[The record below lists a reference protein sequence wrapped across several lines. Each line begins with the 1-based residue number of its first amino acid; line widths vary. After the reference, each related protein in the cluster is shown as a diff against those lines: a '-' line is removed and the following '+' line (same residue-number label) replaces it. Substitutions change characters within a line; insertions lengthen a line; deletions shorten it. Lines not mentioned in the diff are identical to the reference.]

1 MQQLPPVDP
10 LLLASMVGG
19 AVLVA
24 LLLLFWRWYRRR
36 LARQALRAA
45 VIAGAYEH
53 MQDVLLPDG
62 QGALLHIDFL
72 LLTSRGAVVVDLRD
86 IHGNI
91 FGGDQMT
98 DWTVMEKRA
107 RYTFANPQAA
117 LYDRI
122 AAVRAL
128 APELPAEG
136 RIVFGLHGRFPKGL
150 PSYTLMLDSLTAEY
164 PAVDRAA
171 VGSLLQSWLPEWEK
185 LRAASM
191 PSSLVEPKA
200 AI

>member
-1 MQQLPPVDP
+1 MQQLPPIDP
-10 LLLASMVGG
+10 LLLVWTAGG

-24 LLLLFWRWYRRR
+24 LLLLLWRWYRRR
-36 LARQALRAA
+36 RARQALRAA
-45 VIAGAYEH
+45 VIAGAYEYL
-53 MQDVLLPDG
+53 QDVLLPDG

-86 IHGNI
+86 IAGNI

-107 RYTFANPQAA
+107 RYTFLNPQAA

-128 APELPAEG
+128 ASELPVEG
-136 RIVFGLHGRFPKGL
+136 RIVFGVRGRFPKGL
-150 PSYTLMLDSLTAEY
+150 PSYTLMLDSLAAEY
-164 PAVDRAA
+164 PAVDRSA
-171 VGSLLQSWLPEWEK
+171 VDPLLQRWLPEWEK
-185 LRAASM
+185 LRTASM

>member
-1 MQQLPPVDP
+1 MQRVPSIDP
-10 LLLASMVGG
+10 LLLAWMAGG
-19 AVLVA
+19 AVAIA

-36 LARQALRAA
+36 RARLALRAA
-45 VIAGAYEH
+45 VIAGAFEH
-53 MQDVLLPDG
+53 LQDVLVPDG
-62 QGALLHIDFL
+62 QGALLHVDFL

-86 IHGNI
+86 VSGNI

-98 DWTVMEKRA
+98 DWTVMERRA

-128 APELPAEG
+128 APELPVEG
-136 RIVFGLHGRFPKGL
+136 RIVFGLRGRFPKGL
-150 PSYTLMLDSLTAEY
+150 PSYTLMLDSLASEY
-164 PAVDRAA
+164 PAVDRSA
-171 VGSLLQSWLPEWEK
+171 VDPLLRRWLPEWEK
-185 LRAASM
+185 LRVASK